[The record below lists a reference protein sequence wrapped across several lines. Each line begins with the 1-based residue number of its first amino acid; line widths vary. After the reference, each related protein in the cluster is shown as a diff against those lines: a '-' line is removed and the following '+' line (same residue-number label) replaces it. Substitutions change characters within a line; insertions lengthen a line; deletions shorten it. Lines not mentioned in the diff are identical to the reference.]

1 MKRLI
6 SLFLCLTAAV
16 AHAQQTATSQI
27 SGVVQDPSGA
37 AIPGAEVRVTQTE
50 TGFSRT
56 ATTGADGSYT
66 IPNLPVGPYR
76 LQATSQGFSAYV
88 QKNVHVEV
96 DAVTQISP
104 RLAVGTVS
112 KKPALKSARLAAAF
126 SLLFDLRSLAIGLGL
141 YRNAFA
147 RPARTRAVH

>member
-6 SLFLCLTAAV
+6 SLLVFFAAAA

-37 AIPGAEVRVTQTE
+37 AIPGAEVRVTQTD
-50 TGFSRT
+50 TGFVRT

-76 LQATSQGFSAYV
+76 LQA
-88 QKNVHVEV
+88 
-96 DAVTQISP
+96 
-104 RLAVGTVS
+104 
-112 KKPALKSARLAAAF
+112 
-126 SLLFDLRSLAIGLGL
+126 
-141 YRNAFA
+141 
-147 RPARTRAVH
+147 

>member
-1 MKRLI
+1 MTVSYHADWDILSSDLVVCTVKRLI
-6 SLFLCLTAAV
+6 SLLVLLTATTAY
-16 AHAQQTATSQI
+16 AQQTATSQI
-27 SGVVQDPSGA
+27 SGVAQDPSGA

-88 QKNVHVEV
+88 QDGIILRVNSNPVINPALQVG
-96 DAVTQISP
+96 AVTEEIKVTTSV
-104 RLAVGTVS
+104 AMAET
-112 KKPALKSARLAAAF
+112 
-126 SLLFDLRSLAIGLGL
+126 
-141 YRNAFA
+141 
-147 RPARTRAVH
+147 